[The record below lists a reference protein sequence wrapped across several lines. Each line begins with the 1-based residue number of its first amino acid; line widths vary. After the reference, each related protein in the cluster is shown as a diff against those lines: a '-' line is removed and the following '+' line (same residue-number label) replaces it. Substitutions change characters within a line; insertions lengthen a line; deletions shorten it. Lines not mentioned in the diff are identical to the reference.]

1 MVESVAKIE
10 VAAPILISKL
20 VPYLQTALATKE
32 DVLESNGDTSVTNTF
47 ISTCLDITT
56 RLVRYLPKP
65 IPLDVIKTLYPITI
79 EKTLQS
85 NDTQI
90 IQSGGETVRGFFASA
105 GDQICQMEGG
115 LSAAEKVILHLLAP
129 DQPEFS
135 ASFAGRLVTLI
146 VLKTQGRSV
155 FYSVFENFSGANIQN
170 ILSAVLVKLN
180 TVSTLTVQQSLLLV
194 FARLAIVDPAGLIS
208 FLEGAQATAPLLQ
221 LWLDKQADMF
231 GAYERRVTVAGLCK
245 LIERGCVDGDAVMG
259 SLSYNKKVVQQT
271 TGRQTRSKKQPD
283 KFEQVPWLSQAM
295 TIVSAEWATQKERDT
310 IDDDDDD
317 DEDYEDLDDDQ
328 EDRVEEINVG
338 TVFIRTDKRSFV
350 NYCQLLSEVLKPF
363 IRWKFCRNSSLGP
376 SGVSRVGGIRRRGR
390 GGRKG

>member
-1 MVESVAKIE
+1 MNNIFFSNDPQISSIVEDLVESVAKIE
-10 VAAPILISKL
+10 VAAPILIAKL

-146 VLKTQGRSV
+146 VLKTQGRRV
-155 FYSVFENFSGANIQN
+155 FFFSSVFEIVFRRKYSKYFVCGFGEAEYSFNADS
-170 ILSAVLVKLN
+170 S
-180 TVSTLTVQQSLLLV
+180 TVSIVGFRTTCNCRSSWFDFFPGGSTSNSTLAPAVVGQAGRHV
-194 FARLAIVDPAGLIS
+194 WRL
-208 FLEGAQATAPLLQ
+208 
-221 LWLDKQADMF
+221 
-231 GAYERRVTVAGLCK
+231 
-245 LIERGCVDGDAVMG
+245 
-259 SLSYNKKVVQQT
+259 
-271 TGRQTRSKKQPD
+271 
-283 KFEQVPWLSQAM
+283 
-295 TIVSAEWATQKERDT
+295 
-310 IDDDDDD
+310 
-317 DEDYEDLDDDQ
+317 
-328 EDRVEEINVG
+328 
-338 TVFIRTDKRSFV
+338 
-350 NYCQLLSEVLKPF
+350 
-363 IRWKFCRNSSLGP
+363 
-376 SGVSRVGGIRRRGR
+376 
-390 GGRKG
+390 

>member
-1 MVESVAKIE
+1 MLINFSNDPQISSIVEDLVESVAKIE
-10 VAAPILISKL
+10 VAAPVLNAKL

-146 VLKTQGRSV
+146 VLKTQGKSI
-155 FYSVFENFSGANIQN
+155 FDPVFEMAFRCKYSKYFVSRLGEAEHSIDAY
-170 ILSAVLVKLN
+170 SS
-180 TVSTLTVQQSLLLV
+180 TVT
-194 FARLAIVDPAGLIS
+194 FAGICTTCNCRPS
-208 FLEGAQATAPLLQ
+208 
-221 LWLDKQADMF
+221 WLDF
-231 GAYERRVTVAGLCK
+231 
-245 LIERGCVDGDAVMG
+245 
-259 SLSYNKKVVQQT
+259 
-271 TGRQTRSKKQPD
+271 
-283 KFEQVPWLSQAM
+283 VP
-295 TIVSAEWATQKERDT
+295 
-310 IDDDDDD
+310 
-317 DEDYEDLDDDQ
+317 
-328 EDRVEEINVG
+328 
-338 TVFIRTDKRSFV
+338 
-350 NYCQLLSEVLKPF
+350 
-363 IRWKFCRNSSLGP
+363 
-376 SGVSRVGGIRRRGR
+376 
-390 GGRKG
+390 